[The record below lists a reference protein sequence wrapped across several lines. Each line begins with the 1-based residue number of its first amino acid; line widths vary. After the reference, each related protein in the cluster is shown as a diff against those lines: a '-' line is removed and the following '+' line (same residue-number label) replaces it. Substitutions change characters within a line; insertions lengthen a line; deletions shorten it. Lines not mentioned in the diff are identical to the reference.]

1 MRPAD
6 QAFALVLLAEPAG
19 AAASPFD
26 FVGDFAGLH
35 GLDFALPWLNF
46 ESWSDFEILAFPH
59 FAVGVVVAAALPYLA
74 EASLPG
80 PEEFAK
86 PFLAE
91 LDEPAAELRASDS
104 SLYQATVCQHNVD
117 VALIYALADDTGT
130 AERALTF
137 SHSADD
143 SAGLVDSSFVGAA
156 YAASEVQG
164 SLPASCAETLVGS
177 VVAGASSAV
186 AGALFVVAVVAAVV
200 AAAAAVG
207 SVASVDSGAQWLE
220 ILLFD
225 ILSADIGTDY
235 SLPLQDSY
243 VPDSF
248 EAEGKDCLRAGSC
261 LLLLLLPSYPLVAGV
276 YSCRG
281 S

>member
-59 FAVGVVVAAALPYLA
+59 LAVGVVVAAALPYLA

-91 LDEPAAELRASDS
+91 PDEPAAELRASDS

-130 AERALTF
+130 VERALTF

-186 AGALFVVAVVAAVV
+186 AGALFVVAVVV
-200 AAAAAVG
+200 AAAVG

-225 ILSADIGTDY
+225 ILSAGIGTDY

-261 LLLLLLPSYPLVAGV
+261 LHLPLLPSYPLVAGV
-276 YSCRG
+276 YSCRE